1 MVDLFGLN
9 RLATQHTHNPPF
21 NTNNHTGAQPLT
33 SPATSVEIDATQVV
47 LVPKRVR
54 GLISDFKA
62 TKTKEWEAAE
72 QRWQAWTAEQEQ
84 EGNGSA

>member
-1 MVDLFGLN
+1 M
-9 RLATQHTHNPPF
+9 
-21 NTNNHTGAQPLT
+21 
-33 SPATSVEIDATQVV
+33 EIDATQVV
-47 LVPKRVR
+47 LVPNVVVR

-72 QRWQAWTAEQEQ
+72 QWWQAWTAEQEQ